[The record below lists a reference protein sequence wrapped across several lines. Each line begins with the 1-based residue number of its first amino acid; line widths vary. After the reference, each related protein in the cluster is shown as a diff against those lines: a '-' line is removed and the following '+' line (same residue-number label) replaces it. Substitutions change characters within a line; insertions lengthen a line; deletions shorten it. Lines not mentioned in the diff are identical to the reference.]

1 MGNLKRQ
8 RVVVFAALSAL
19 AVFLLACVW
28 ATPTSAQEAS
38 SKPVVI
44 PPLAHDVS
52 PPLRDIVAAAPREAP
67 AGQRIIQLRA
77 TRPLPGAGAPQG
89 EDPVLQHE
97 SLPLVGTTNG
107 LNFAGISA
115 DGVAPP
121 DTNGSVGS
129 TQYVQIVNVEYA
141 VYDKTSGNLLLGPTA
156 IHNIWSGFSGDCSS
170 GDGGDPNV
178 LFDKAAQRWVVG
190 QINVNDNSYCIAVS
204 TSSDATG
211 SYFRYEFSFG
221 NNLPDYPK
229 LGVWP
234 DGYYFA
240 ANLFVGGAFFNGA
253 DPCAFDR
260 ATMLNGGAANTICIP
275 QNSSVASLL
284 PSDLDGS
291 TAPPSGEPNLYLELV
306 DSTHLG
312 LFKFHVD
319 FTTPSNSTFTGP
331 TTITVASYSQACGGG
346 TCVPQSGTTQQL
358 DSLGDRLMFRNAYRN
373 LNGIEYLVVNHSVA
387 AGSSVGVRWYQIQDP
402 NRTPSVAQQ
411 GTFAPD
417 SSYRWM
423 GSIAMD
429 QAGDIAVGY
438 SASSSSIHP
447 AIRYSGRVPSDPSG
461 SLESESSIIEG
472 TGSQTGNLNRW
483 GDYSGI
489 SIDPTDDCTFFYT
502 NEYIPANGSFNWNTQ
517 IASFKFN
524 GCGGPPPPPPPPPS
538 APFNLTASAPNT
550 YQIQL
555 NWQEA
560 SGQNQSGFNIY
571 RCQGSGCTNFG
582 KIASVAGSVF
592 TYTDGSSSNPLTE
605 NTTYTYQV
613 TAFNAG
619 GESSPS
625 KNASATT
632 QTESAPTNLTSTAG
646 TTGRGGH
653 RRDFVHLSW
662 TNNSTD
668 ADGNHIERCTGSGCS
683 NFGEIATAGG
693 NATTYTDNT
702 VARGT
707 AYSYRVRAHS
717 PGGLSGYSNIT
728 TITTP

>member
-8 RVVVFAALSAL
+8 RVVVFAAWSAL
-19 AVFLLACVW
+19 AVFLLAWAW
-28 ATPTSAQEAS
+28 ATPTSAQEVS

-52 PPLRDIVAAAPREAP
+52 LPLRDIVASAPVEAP
-67 AGQRIIQLRA
+67 AAQRIIPLRR
-77 TRPLPGAGAPQG
+77 TPPLPGGGAAPG
-89 EDPVLQHE
+89 EDPILQRQ

-121 DTNGSVGS
+121 DTNGSVGN

-141 VYDKTSGNLLLGPTA
+141 VYDKATGTLLLGPTR
-156 IHNIWSGFSGDCSS
+156 IHNIWSGFSGDCAS
-170 GDGGDPNV
+170 GDGGDPNA
-178 LFDKAAQRWVVG
+178 LFDKAAERWIVG
-190 QINVNDNSYCIAVS
+190 QINVNDDAYCIAVS
-204 TSSDATG
+204 TTSDATG
-211 SYFRYEFSFG
+211 SYYRYEYSFG
-221 NNLPDYPK
+221 SNLPDYPK

-234 DGYYFA
+234 DAYYFA
-240 ANLFVGGAFFNGA
+240 ANLFFGGAFFTGA

-260 ATMLNGGAANTICIP
+260 ATMLNGGPANTICIP
-275 QNSSVASLL
+275 QNSGVASLL

-291 TAPPSGEPNLYLELV
+291 TAPPSGEPNLYLELF

-319 FTTPSNSTFTGP
+319 FSTPSNSTFTGP
-331 TTITVASYSQACGGG
+331 TTITVASYNQACGGG
-346 TCVPQSGTTQQL
+346 TCIPQSGTTQRL

-373 LNGIEYLVVNHSVA
+373 LNGTEYLVVNHSVT
-387 AGSSVGVRWYQIQDP
+387 AGSGVGVRWYQVQDP
-402 NRTPSVAQQ
+402 NGTPSVAQQ

-417 SSYRWM
+417 STYRWI

-447 AIRYSGRVPSDPSG
+447 AIRYAGRVPSDPSG
-461 SLESESSIIEG
+461 SLESENSIIEG
-472 TGSQTGNLNRW
+472 TGSQTGSLSRW

-502 NEYIPANGSFNWNTQ
+502 NEYIPSNGSFNWNTQ

-538 APFNLTASAPNT
+538 APFNLTASALNT

-560 SGQNQSGFNIY
+560 SGQNQSGFNVY
-571 RCQGSGCTNFG
+571 RCQGAGCTNFG
-582 KIASVAGSVF
+582 KIASVGGSVL

-605 NTTYTYQV
+605 STTYTYQV

-619 GESSPS
+619 GESGPS
-625 KNASATT
+625 NTASATT
-632 QTESAPTNLTSTAG
+632 QTEPAPTNLTSTAG
-646 TTGRGGH
+646 ITGKGSH
-653 RRDFVHLSW
+653 KRDFVKLSW

-668 ADGNHIERCTGSGCS
+668 DDSYHIERCTGSTCT
-683 NFGEIATAGG
+683 NFTEIATTGA

-702 VARGT
+702 VARLT
-707 AYSYRVRAHS
+707 TYSYRVRAHS
-717 PGGLSGYSNIT
+717 PGGFSGYSNVT
-728 TITTP
+728 TVTTQ

>member
-1 MGNLKRQ
+1 MGNLRCKC
-8 RVVVFAALSAL
+8 VVVLAALSAL
-19 AVFLLACVW
+19 TVFLLPG
-28 ATPTSAQEAS
+28 ATPASAQGMS

-44 PPLAHDVS
+44 SPLAHDAS
-52 PPLRDIVAAAPREAP
+52 PPLRDIVARAAREAP
-67 AGQRIIQLRA
+67 AAQRIIPLRP
-77 TRPLPGAGAPQG
+77 TRPLPEAGAPQA
-89 EDPVLQHE
+89 EDPVLQRE

-121 DTNGSVGS
+121 DTNGSVGN

-141 VYDKTSGNLLLGPTA
+141 VYDKTSGNLVLGPTP
-156 IHNIWSGFSGDCSS
+156 IHDIWSGFSGDCSS

-190 QINVNDNSYCIAVS
+190 QINVNDNAYCIAVS
-204 TSSDATG
+204 TTSDATG
-211 SYFRYEFSFG
+211 SYYRYEFSFG

-234 DGYYFA
+234 DAYYFT
-240 ANLFVGGAFFNGA
+240 ANLFLAGSFFTGA

-260 ATMLNGGAANTICIP
+260 ATMLNGGAANAICIP
-275 QNSSVASLL
+275 QSSSVASLL

-291 TAPPSGEPNLYLELV
+291 TPPPSGEPNLYLELF
-306 DSTHLG
+306 DSSHLG

-319 FTTPSNSTFTGP
+319 FATPSNSTFTGP

-373 LNGIEYLVVNHSVA
+373 LNGTEYLVVNHSVA
-387 AGSSVGVRWYQIQDP
+387 SGSSVGVRWYQIQDP
-402 NRTPSVAQQ
+402 NGTPSVAQQ

-417 SSYRWM
+417 STYRWM

-438 SASSSSIHP
+438 SSSSSSIHP
-447 AIRYSGRVPSDPSG
+447 AIRYTGRAPSDPSG
-461 SLESESSIIEG
+461 SLESENSIIEG
-472 TGSQTGNLNRW
+472 AGSQTGSLSRW

-502 NEYIPANGSFNWNTQ
+502 NEYIPSNGSFNWNTQ

-524 GCGGPPPPPPPPPS
+524 GCGGPPPPPPS
-538 APFNLTASAPNT
+538 APTNLTASALNT

-560 SGQNQSGFNIY
+560 SGQNQTGFNIS
-571 RCQGSGCTNFG
+571 RCQGAGCTNFA
-582 KIASVAGSVF
+582 KIASVGGSALS
-592 TYTDGSSSNPLTE
+592 YTDGSTSNPLTE
-605 NTTYTYQV
+605 TTTYTYQV

-619 GESSPS
+619 GESGPS
-625 KNASATT
+625 NTASATT
-632 QTESAPTNLTSTAG
+632 QTESAPTNLTSTP
-646 TTGRGGH
+646 GRNH
-653 RRDFVHLSW
+653 RRAFVSLLWVNH
-662 TNNSTD
+662 STD
-668 ADGNHIERCTGSGCS
+668 ADGNHIERCTGSASACA
-683 NFGEIATAGG
+683 NNPTFTEIATAAGT
-693 NATTYTDNT
+693 ATSYTDNT
-702 VARGT
+702 VARFT
-707 AYSYRVRAHS
+707 TYSYRVRAHS
-717 PGGLSGYSNIT
+717 PGGYSAYSN
-728 TITTP
+728 TITVTTP

>member
-1 MGNLKRQ
+1 MGNVKRQ

-19 AVFLLACVW
+19 AVFLWACAW
-28 ATPTSAQEAS
+28 DTPALAQEAS
-38 SKPVVI
+38 SGPVVI
-44 PPLAHDVS
+44 SPLAHDVS
-52 PPLRDIVAAAPREAP
+52 PPLRDIVLSAPIEAP
-67 AGQRIIQLRA
+67 TAQRIIPLRA
-77 TRPLPGAGAPQG
+77 TRPLPGAGAPQA
-89 EDPVLQHE
+89 EDPVLQHQ
-97 SLPLVGTTNG
+97 SLPFVGTTNG

-121 DTNGSVGS
+121 DTNGSVGN

-141 VYDKTSGNLLLGPTA
+141 VYDKATGTLLLGPTS
-156 IHNIWSGFSGDCSS
+156 IHNIWSGFSGDCAS

-178 LFDKAAQRWVVG
+178 LFDKAAARWVVG
-190 QINVNDNSYCIAVS
+190 QINVNDNAYCIAVS
-204 TSSDATG
+204 TTSDATG
-211 SYFRYEFSFG
+211 SYYRYEYSFG

-234 DGYYFA
+234 DAYYFA
-240 ANLFVGGAFFNGA
+240 ANLFVGGASFIGA

-260 ATMLNGGAANTICIP
+260 ATMLNGGPANTICIP

-291 TAPPSGEPNLYLELV
+291 TAPPSGEPNLYLELF
-306 DSTHLG
+306 DSSHLG

-319 FTTPSNSTFTGP
+319 FSTPSNSTFTGP
-331 TTITVASYSQACGGG
+331 TTITVASYGQACGGG
-346 TCVPQSGTTQQL
+346 TCIPQSGTTQQL

-373 LNGIEYLVVNHSVA
+373 LNGTEYLVANHSVT
-387 AGSSVGVRWYQIQDP
+387 AGGSVGVRWYQIQNP
-402 NRTPSVAQQ
+402 NGTPSVAEQ

-447 AIRYSGRVPSDPSG
+447 AIRYAGRVPSDPSG
-461 SLESESSIIEG
+461 SLESENSIIEG
-472 TGSQTGNLNRW
+472 TGSQTSGLNRW

-489 SIDPTDDCTFFYT
+489 SIDPTDDCTFFCT

-524 GCGGPPPPPPPPPS
+524 GCGGPPPPPPS
-538 APFNLTASAPNT
+538 APTNLTASALNT

-560 SGQNQSGFNIY
+560 SGQNQTGFNIY
-571 RCQGSGCTNFG
+571 RCQGASCTNFS
-582 KIASVAGSVF
+582 KVASVGGSVL
-592 TYTDGSSSNPLTE
+592 TYTDGSSSNPLTQS
-605 NTTYTYQV
+605 TTYTYEV

-619 GESSPS
+619 GESQPS
-625 KNASATT
+625 NTASATT
-632 QTESAPTNLTSTAG
+632 QSEQAPTNLTSTAG
-646 TTGRGGH
+646 SGRH
-653 RRDFVHLSW
+653 RRDFVNLSW
-662 TNNSTD
+662 TNHSTD
-668 ADGNHIERCTGSGCS
+668 ADGIHIERCTGSNCT
-683 NFGEIATAGG
+683 NFTEIATAGA

-702 VARGT
+702 AARGT
-707 AYSYRVRAHS
+707 TYSYRVRAHS
-717 PGGLSGYSNIT
+717 PGGFSGYSNT
-728 TITTP
+728 TTVTTP

>member
-1 MGNLKRQ
+1 MGNLKCKC
-8 RVVVFAALSAL
+8 VVVLAALSAL
-19 AVFLLACVW
+19 TVFLLAG
-28 ATPTSAQEAS
+28 ATPASAQGMS

-44 PPLAHDVS
+44 SPLAHDAS
-52 PPLRDIVAAAPREAP
+52 PPLRDIVARAAREAP
-67 AGQRIIQLRA
+67 AAQRIIPLRP
-77 TRPLPGAGAPQG
+77 TRPLPEAGAPQA
-89 EDPVLQHE
+89 EDPVLQRE

-121 DTNGSVGS
+121 DTNGSVGN

-141 VYDKTSGNLLLGPTA
+141 VYDKTSGNLVLGPTP
-156 IHNIWSGFSGDCSS
+156 IHDIWSGFSGDCSS

-190 QINVNDNSYCIAVS
+190 QINVNDNAYCIAVS
-204 TSSDATG
+204 TTSDATA
-211 SYFRYEFSFG
+211 SYYRYEFSFG

-234 DGYYFA
+234 DAYYFT
-240 ANLFVGGAFFNGA
+240 ANLFLAGSFFTGA

-260 ATMLNGGAANTICIP
+260 ATMLNGGAANAICIP
-275 QNSSVASLL
+275 QSSSVASLL

-291 TAPPSGEPNLYLELV
+291 TPPPSGEPNLYLELF
-306 DSTHLG
+306 DSSHLG

-319 FTTPSNSTFTGP
+319 FATPSNSTFTGP

-373 LNGIEYLVVNHSVA
+373 LNGTEYLVVNHSVA
-387 AGSSVGVRWYQIQDP
+387 SGGSVGVRWYQIQDP
-402 NRTPSVAQQ
+402 NGTPSVAQQ

-417 SSYRWM
+417 STYRWM

-438 SASSSSIHP
+438 SSSSSSIHP
-447 AIRYSGRVPSDPSG
+447 AIRYTGRAPSDPSG
-461 SLESESSIIEG
+461 SLESENSIIEG
-472 TGSQTGNLNRW
+472 AGSQTGSLSRW

-502 NEYIPANGSFNWNTQ
+502 NEDIPSNGSFNWNTQ

-524 GCGGPPPPPPPPPS
+524 GCGGPPPPPPS
-538 APFNLTASAPNT
+538 APTNLTASALNT

-560 SGQNQSGFNIY
+560 SGQNQTGFNIY
-571 RCQGSGCTNFG
+571 RCQGAGCTNFA
-582 KIASVAGSVF
+582 KIGSVGGSVLS
-592 TYTDGSSSNPLTE
+592 YTDGSTSNPLTE
-605 NTTYTYQV
+605 TTTYTYQV

-619 GESSPS
+619 GESGPS
-625 KNASATT
+625 NTASATT
-632 QTESAPTNLTSTAG
+632 QTESAPTNLTSTP
-646 TTGRGGH
+646 GRNH
-653 RRDFVHLSW
+653 RRAFVSLLWVNH
-662 TNNSTD
+662 STD
-668 ADGNHIERCTGSGCS
+668 ADGNHIERCTGSASACA
-683 NFGEIATAGG
+683 NNPTFTEIATAAGT
-693 NATTYTDNT
+693 ATSYTDNT
-702 VARGT
+702 VARFT
-707 AYSYRVRAHS
+707 TYSYRVRAHS
-717 PGGLSGYSNIT
+717 PGGYSAYSN
-728 TITTP
+728 TITVTTP